1 MRQMLLVKH
10 QDLLCS
16 CQKAA
21 LTLLHLGSTRAVCLS
36 CTWVHWH
43 TLLQGIHPQGKA
55 AATPQLHQKL
65 SFSGIFPQGAVQ
77 STQVCHLIHDMQ
89 VGFPS
94 ETSHWECMDFP
105 FQ

>member
-1 MRQMLLVKH
+1 MSLVKH

-36 CTWVHWH
+36 CTRVQWH
-43 TLLQGIHPQGKA
+43 TLLQGIHPHGSSSHPA
-55 AATPQLHQKL
+55 APQHAELFWDISPGGCLEHPA
-65 SFSGIFPQGAVQ
+65 SPFRS
-77 STQVCHLIHDMQ
+77 CDMQ

-94 ETSHWECMDFP
+94 ETSRWECTDFVSSEHP
-105 FQ
+105 